1 MKNNNNNNNNNNLE
15 TTKRRSNTIVLD
27 KEQAASIL
35 SQLDHNSQSRT
46 TSLPNF
52 LGTFVQPNLT
62 TTNVINNN
70 NTSINNNNK
79 PTITVVQTP
88 SGFQKVADD
97 DKVDIPM
104 VVDDVKLHQ
113 QTTVSLTSQQQQVER
128 VVESSSENRHQDTL
142 ENNNLSPKQEDVKPQ
157 SPSSPPYIDINSLPM
172 VFDDTKLFQNDH
184 LVDTCR
190 HNVSKSQMMDDVLEI
205 LIRNGELPASAAHDQ
220 TSAGSGV
227 EHSAV
232 NATSDFDIHMD
243 DPFAMDVVCND
254 DLMMDVDTD
263 WLDSLDLPPPSAE
276 PLADLFNGEATDND
290 FKLPANMDF
299 LWDRIDFA
307 T

>member
-1 MKNNNNNNNNNNLE
+1 MEIFKQLGALVLLD
-15 TTKRRSNTIVLD
+15 SIVLPL
-27 KEQAASIL
+27 IL
-35 SQLDHNSQSRT
+35 IA
-46 TSLPNF
+46 F
-52 LGTFVQPNLT
+52 LLNNDYDNVVIYLLFFV
-62 TTNVINNN
+62 
-70 NTSINNNNK
+70 
-79 PTITVVQTP
+79 
-88 SGFQKVADD
+88 FQ
-97 DKVDIPM
+97 
-104 VVDDVKLHQ
+104 
-113 QTTVSLTSQQQQVER
+113 
-128 VVESSSENRHQDTL
+128 
-142 ENNNLSPKQEDVKPQ
+142 
-157 SPSSPPYIDINSLPM
+157 
-172 VFDDTKLFQNDH
+172 DH
-184 LVDTCR
+184 LADTCR

-227 EHSAV
+227 DNSVV
-232 NATSDFDIHMD
+232 NAASDFDIHMD